1 MSKLFEHEK
10 WRRGFIR
17 QTSMTGT
24 TKITTEFVHTRYD
37 EDMDDLP
44 EELIQQELA
53 YKIGKECIE
62 QDLCNYYRN
71 FDQETFEETIFAE
84 INVCKPTERY
94 LNLEGDVFIVN
105 KERFTNEELVKAVLA
120 QYPERFI

>member
-1 MSKLFEHEK
+1 
-10 WRRGFIR
+10 
-17 QTSMTGT
+17 MTGT